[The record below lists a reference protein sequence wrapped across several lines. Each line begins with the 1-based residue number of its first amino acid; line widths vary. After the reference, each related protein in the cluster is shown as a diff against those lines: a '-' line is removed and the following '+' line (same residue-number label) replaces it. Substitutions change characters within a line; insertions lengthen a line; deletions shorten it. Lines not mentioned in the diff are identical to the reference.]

1 LDKIDLKKKII
12 NVCEPKLTNK
22 AKKYVLDCIESEWV
36 SSSGKYLD
44 EFEKKWSSYCGAK
57 EGISVTSGTTALQV
71 SFKSLNLKSGDEV
84 IMPSFTII
92 SCAMAII
99 EAGGTPILVDCDKD
113 TWCMNVDEV
122 KKKITKR
129 TKAILVVHM
138 FGHPVDMDGIMSL
151 AKEKGVFVI
160 EDAAEAH
167 GATYKNKKVGSF
179 GDLACFSFYANKLIT
194 TGEGGMVLAN
204 NKKLGERIR
213 SLRNLGFKRER
224 RFLHTEIGYNYRMT
238 NIQAALGVSQ
248 IEKIEEHV
256 RIKRKNTK
264 LYNDTLTKMSLPL
277 RLPIEKDYARS
288 VFWMYGIVIEN
299 KKLDAKKLADKLFQN
314 GIETRPLFLGMH
326 QQPIFMEMKFFK
338 NQKFPVT
345 EELSKSGLYLPSG
358 LKLTKKKI
366 KIVCETIKKIFNEKL

>member
-1 LDKIDLKKKII
+1 MKKKII